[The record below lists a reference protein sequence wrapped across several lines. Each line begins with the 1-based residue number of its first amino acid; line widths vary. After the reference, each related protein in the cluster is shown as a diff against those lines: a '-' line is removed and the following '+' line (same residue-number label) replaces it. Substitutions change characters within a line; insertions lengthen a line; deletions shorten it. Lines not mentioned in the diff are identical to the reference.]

1 MDAPVGVGLDPGL
14 LSSLASRP
22 VLLPQRGPANVD
34 RFHQERS
41 CDHGGLGFGH
51 SVASIRTGKDVPDLA
66 ESLSREKQ
74 RSSEKVRKRKK
85 RKREKE
91 KKRKREKEKKK
102 KKRKRE
108 RERERERKR
117 EREKERKREG
127 EKERK
132 RERERETQIDA
143 RRQVCASRL
152 FFSSQPSRACI
163 SGVPCMQRSWIASV
177 AVAKTPWGGLVVIP
191 KDTSMSCSS
200 DSGTTAIVLD
210 GK

>member
-91 KKRKREKEKKK
+91 
-102 KKRKRE
+102 
-108 RERERERKR
+108 
-117 EREKERKREG
+117 
-127 EKERK
+127 RK

>member
-85 RKREKE
+85 R
-91 KKRKREKEKKK
+91 
-102 KKRKRE
+102 E
-108 RERERERKR
+108 REREKERKR
-117 EREKERKREG
+117 EREKERRGER

-132 RERERETQIDA
+132 RERDA
-143 RRQVCASRL
+143 DRRSAAGL
-152 FFSSQPSRACI
+152 CI
-163 SGVPCMQRSWIASV
+163 S
-177 AVAKTPWGGLVVIP
+177 TFL
-191 KDTSMSCSS
+191 
-200 DSGTTAIVLD
+200 
-210 GK
+210 